1 MTFLRWIGW
10 AMLAVTGGLLLLRY
24 LPLRHPGL
32 ISLVVAVPYLP
43 FVMLPATVGLLASRE
58 WIGSAIGITLITLT
72 LGTQLTIPG
81 SPPPTGDQLRVLSI
95 NVAKGTAES
104 QSTLTTARE
113 QNADI
118 VAIQE
123 LTPAFQQRLT
133 EGGINDAFP
142 YSIVRAGQ
150 GATGTGLWSRIPLAH
165 TRELDNF
172 GFACVAATFEFD
184 GAMFDIV
191 ATHITA
197 PVQDQDSST
206 WVSDLAEIGNV
217 IQSNPY
223 PTIIAGDFN
232 STLDHKQFRDVL
244 HLETADAAR
253 QAGRSY
259 ARTFPAD
266 WSLPPFTALDHILVP
281 KPLRATDFRTVRVTG
296 SDHLGIVSTL
306 SSRGSR

>member
-1 MTFLRWIGW
+1 MTFLKWTSW
-10 AMLAVTGGLLLLRY
+10 AMLVLTGGLLLLRY

-43 FVMLPATVGLLASRE
+43 FAMLPATVGLLASRE

-72 LGTQLTIPG
+72 FGTQLTIPG
-81 SPPPTGDQLRVLSI
+81 SHPPTGDQLRVLSI
-95 NVAKGTAES
+95 NVAKGTADS

-113 QNADI
+113 QNVDI

-123 LTPAFQQRLT
+123 LTPAFEQRLT

-142 YSIVRAGQ
+142 YSVVRPGQ
-150 GATGTGLWSRIPLAH
+150 GATGTGLWSRIPLTHSRA
-165 TRELDNF
+165 LDSF
-172 GFACVAATFEFD
+172 GFACVAATVEFD
-184 GAMFDIV
+184 GSMFDVV

-197 PVQDQDSST
+197 PVQDQDSSA
-206 WVSDLAEIGNV
+206 WISDLAEIGNL
-217 IQSNPY
+217 IQSNRY

-232 STLDHKQFRDVL
+232 STLDHKQFRDAL
-244 HLETADAAR
+244 HLETADAAQ

-259 ARTFPAD
+259 VSTFPAD

-281 KPLRATDFRTVRVTG
+281 KPLRATDFHTVRVTG

-306 SSRGSR
+306 SLRNDD